1 MSGAWWRSIAWK
13 PHPRAAR
20 TTAIRA
26 VLSWISRGFMLN
38 GYYTIFSAT
47 AFCAR
52 YCRRIVA
59 SPGFIV
65 TRSRPPT
72 AWTVRSPDEST
83 TFADFH
89 GRATSSVSGWS

>member
-1 MSGAWWRSIAWK
+1 
-13 PHPRAAR
+13 
-20 TTAIRA
+20 
-26 VLSWISRGFMLN
+26 MLN

-83 TFADFH
+83 TFALLRRPNYPISLVAGECGWQTDAYLKRLFKRTT
-89 GRATSSVSGWS
+89 GLTMREWRKRESGA